1 MEYNQIFQP
10 QTLEKLNK
18 RSQDNLKKIMGNKSL
33 MQTLISSQK
42 LLGEIMQIEAPY
54 KDQLEQLAIQ
64 MVEDMYPIILEDNI
78 KIDAKIVNVA
88 DVNQSLDEIKVNKPG
103 QKYKI
108 FFYSDSYQY
117 ADPIEV
123 EGSIETAKQ
132 KTIEKLNKD
141 GNYNPNIL
149 PNTFWAIITLLD
161 PKEHGGR
168 KEVGRVKMID
178 EKYQFYKL
186 SGTLN
191 ESTPESKRR
200 VIDEIKVNNP
210 YRLSTIALQKIKN
223 IFPDAILNK
232 DWLNRGDDFFQIQF
246 YKKERPILNVDR
258 LDYNPITKKFNV
270 SLGPS
275 DLHGRY
281 FKNLDN
287 AIKYL
292 KQKKETINEIRVNNP
307 NNLLKFVKYY
317 DTTNLGYITFN
328 GEKITGDSKLNDKEV
343 RIYFD
348 EYEKLPKNIQSFFY
362 KRDGW
367 YFTKNFQTD
376 DKTDID
382 YKYNLNESTPES
394 KRRVINGITQGA
406 ALHGTFSFY
415 MFKEYLD
422 AIDDNLVEKYNQ
434 LMKEVFGV
442 YDDDNAIAMFL
453 NAIAQG
459 QKTGGGS
466 SKVIIKEIK
475 VNNPNIY
482 TIDYAI
488 NLFEKLTKERKDPTP
503 SIYVGNKPYTEYV
516 LSKISK
522 KVSLERWINILFK
535 NKPLFKQFIDD
546 LIKLKQQY
554 NSQNQI
560 INEIKVNKPKI
571 NILIY
576 NEEYDQYWVE
586 EDKVLLLL
594 SKKFPNNEQNIK
606 DYVEEIND
614 GSNPEAYL
622 NITLQELYTDFLDWK
637 KDNEDFLTE
646 EQQKG
651 PTIQARAICFPM
663 LVHEIIKGLYELVS
677 LQGFSGTKDQN
688 QQVVDKVDK
697 LENEP
702 HDLKY
707 GKFIF
712 DALNNIF
719 ADSQYSDPRIR
730 EFFFAEVYQL
740 GDTEFV
746 EFIENAVN
754 EQLSSTQ
761 KRWVE
766 QTLKEIS
773 SDLKADDFDST
784 GLDEIKIK

>member
-42 LLGEIMQIEAPY
+42 LLGEIMNIEKPY
-54 KDQLEQLAIQ
+54 KEQLEQLAIQ
-64 MVEDMYPIILEDNI
+64 MIEDMYPIILEDNI
-78 KIDAKIVNVA
+78 KIDAKITNIA
-88 DVNQSLDEIKVNKPG
+88 DVNQSLDEIK
-103 QKYKI
+103 
-108 FFYSDSYQY
+108 
-117 ADPIEV
+117 
-123 EGSIETAKQ
+123 
-132 KTIEKLNKD
+132 
-141 GNYNPNIL
+141 
-149 PNTFWAIITLLD
+149 
-161 PKEHGGR
+161 
-168 KEVGRVKMID
+168 
-178 EKYQFYKL
+178 
-186 SGTLN
+186 
-191 ESTPESKRR
+191 
-200 VIDEIKVNNP
+200 
-210 YRLSTIALQKIKN
+210 
-223 IFPDAILNK
+223 
-232 DWLNRGDDFFQIQF
+232 
-246 YKKERPILNVDR
+246 
-258 LDYNPITKKFNV
+258 
-270 SLGPS
+270 
-275 DLHGRY
+275 
-281 FKNLDN
+281 
-287 AIKYL
+287 
-292 KQKKETINEIRVNNP
+292 VNNP

-317 DTTNLGYITFN
+317 DTTNLGYIIFN

-422 AIDDNLVEKYNQ
+422 AIDDTLVEKYNQ

-466 SKVIIKEIK
+466 SKVIIKE
-475 VNNPNIY
+475 
-482 TIDYAI
+482 
-488 NLFEKLTKERKDPTP
+488 NL
-503 SIYVGNKPYTEYV
+503 
-516 LSKISK
+516 
-522 KVSLERWINILFK
+522 
-535 NKPLFKQFIDD
+535 Q
-546 LIKLKQQY
+546 
-554 NSQNQI
+554 
-560 INEIKVNKPKI
+560 
-571 NILIY
+571 
-576 NEEYDQYWVE
+576 
-586 EDKVLLLL
+586 
-594 SKKFPNNEQNIK
+594 
-606 DYVEEIND
+606 
-614 GSNPEAYL
+614 
-622 NITLQELYTDFLDWK
+622 
-637 KDNEDFLTE
+637 
-646 EQQKG
+646 G

-707 GKFIF
+707 GKFIYE
-712 DALNNIF
+712 ALNNIF
-719 ADSQYSDPRIR
+719 ADSNYNDLRIK
-730 EFFFAEVYQL
+730 EFFFTEVYQL

-746 EFIENAVN
+746 EFVENAIN

-784 GLDEIKIK
+784 GLDEIKVNNPLLTPQNIINYLTKTGYFKGMYDILYGWGVEDYNNWDKIESYKNIPPENIKNIMDGLKDTYEYEKSKSINESKSPCWDGYKKVGTKEKNGKTVNNCVPINEYTIDDEEVEEFLEELKKCSIDLKEGVLEEAEYQGRKVTLNKPMQGDSKKFKVYVKNEKGNVVKINFGAKGMNIKKNNPVRRKAFRARHNCDNPGPKWKARYWSCKKW